1 MCTLIVHSFVFAYGS
16 EQKHIP
22 LTIVGNVY
30 HTVEIEKGISPTLF
44 EWDGKR
50 RIVFVN
56 KLQPESTT
64 VVVYFNAWGT
74 AKAFPYSANISKR
87 KRGLKL
93 RYRNRHISFSFHS
106 GYCRLLSAI
115 CLIANSIL
123 PSSFSASCIT
133 SSFSDSSVVYV

>member
-1 MCTLIVHSFVFAYGS
+1 MCTLIVHSFVFAFGS
-16 EQKHIP
+16 EQEHIP

-50 RIVFVN
+50 RILFVN
-56 KLQPESTT
+56 KLQPKSTT

-74 AKAFPYSANISKR
+74 TKAFPYSADISKR

-93 RYRNRHISFSFHS
+93 RYRSRHISFSFHS
-106 GYCRLLSAI
+106 DYCRLLSAI
-115 CLIANSIL
+115 CFIANSIL